1 MGLQQLF
8 HIPHNT
14 YAMDLILSFAVKSTP
29 KLFQKKKKIFLKLNR
44 LKELH
49 SLSNRQNRIDFH
61 SSSLLLQ
68 SLI

>member
-29 KLFQKKKKIFLKLNR
+29 KLFQKKKKKSFLN
-44 LKELH
+44 
-49 SLSNRQNRIDFH
+49 
-61 SSSLLLQ
+61 
-68 SLI
+68 